1 MWAANLRSPF
11 SWFRVRC
18 DEKMGGRDRIRLR
31 FLRNSFFL
39 EIVEDTSGW
48 SRYESQRN
56 PQLIVN
62 TRERRLR
69 NAWGTRDARLSSAIL
84 DLASHFGR
92 RGAILYARDSRSV
105 FGLPLRS

>member
-1 MWAANLRSPF
+1 MDLLLVGFASDAMRRWAVGIGF
-11 SWFRVRC
+11 
-18 DEKMGGRDRIRLR
+18 DRDSCV
-31 FLRNSFFL
+31 NSFFL

-62 TRERRLR
+62 TRERRLH
-69 NAWGTRDARLSSAIL
+69 NAWGMRDARLSSAIL
-84 DLASHFGR
+84 DLTSHFGR